1 MKKIAVELSTL
12 EAEAMC
18 LALGATAKDLNDL
31 IQGCFNHAC
40 PDGETPEH
48 RLNLMNN
55 FLRYRDAMD
64 AVYNRVFL
72 LVDDSSKGAE

>member
-1 MKKIAVELSTL
+1 MKKITVELTNL

-18 LALGATAKDLNDL
+18 FALGATAKDLNDL
-31 IQGCFNHAC
+31 IQGCFNHPC

-64 AVYNRVFL
+64 DVYKRVFP
-72 LVDDSSKGAE
+72 LVTDNSEQAK